1 MTSSNV
7 YHLTIS
13 LDESKIEADDDER
26 EKETQRLFNELR
38 KLDDIEDVQRVIDP
52 EPPEGSKAIA
62 GFFIGLLTAEVKPEN
77 IANLF
82 RFLGDRLS
90 NKEVSLTLSLGD
102 DVLEVTA
109 RSREEFEFAMQQA
122 LIWTE
127 QRNATS
133 T

>member
-1 MTSSNV
+1 MSN
-7 YHLTIS
+7 TEI
-13 LDESKIEADDDER
+13 DDDDK

-38 KLDDIEDVQRVIDP
+38 TLDDIEDVQRVINPD
-52 EPPEGSKAIA
+52 PPEGSKAIA

-102 DVLEVTA
+102 EVLEVTA
-109 RSREEFEFAMQQA
+109 GSREEFEFAMQQA
-122 LIWTE
+122 LVWTQ
-127 QRNATS
+127 QRNLTS

>member
-1 MTSSNV
+1 MPPQEA
-7 YHLTIS
+7 YYLTIS
-13 LDESKIEADDDER
+13 LDKSNTDIDDDDK

-38 KLDDIEDVQRVIDP
+38 TLDDIEDVQRVINP

-62 GFFIGLLTAEVKPEN
+62 GFLIGLLTAEVKPEN

-109 RSREEFEFAMQQA
+109 RSREEFEFAMEQA
-122 LIWTE
+122 LVWTQ
-127 QRNATS
+127 QRNLTS